1 MDISLRW
8 INQYLSPGDL
18 TAHEADELLTATG
31 FPLEE
36 VRPLPSG
43 DTFLDVEVTSNR
55 GDCLCHVGL
64 AREIAASAAAA
75 TPRRLKLPPFKLS
88 RGRGPVADQLTLRNT
103 TPEVCPRFTA
113 RVIRG
118 VKVGPSPAWLA
129 ERLEAVGQRPINN
142 IVDVTNFITFELG
155 HPCHVFDLAR
165 LAGRTLEIRYARDAE
180 PLTTLDGKAR
190 KLRKTDLV
198 VADSERAQSLAGVI
212 GGQDSEVTDQTVDI
226 VLEMATWDPVT
237 VRTAARAHNIRTDA
251 SYRFERGVSPLEIP
265 DAAARA
271 AALILEVAGGEL
283 ADGMLDEGAP
293 LPEPRSVDMRPS
305 RCEEILGDTIP
316 VAEMIH
322 NLRALEISVEQID
335 DDTLR
340 CEIPPFRGDLSREID
355 LIEEVARTRGLDA
368 VPVAEML
375 ALRVQPPQEEQR
387 ALREIG
393 SVLTGLGFYETVTF
407 SFVSPAAAEPFT
419 PNGLAAISVDDDRR
433 GAEPTLRPS
442 VLPGLLACRR
452 ANQHAQADPPGGVRL
467 YERSAVFAEKPGKH
481 GPETDEHRRLAMLMD
496 VPGTGR
502 KRSEDDLQTGVRQLR
517 GVIEALARAMAGPDA
532 RLDLDPHSPSCSAF
546 DASACAKVM
555 LAAGPESPRRNI
567 GWIGLIAPGVLKQ
580 YDLQIPAVAA
590 ELEIDAL
597 VHFYPPKAA
606 VNPLAQ
612 FPGIERDLSLVLDE
626 RAQWAEVERI
636 VRDASPDKMESLAFV
651 GVYRGQQVGKGK
663 KSLTLRVRFRD
674 EERTLRHEEVDPQMD
689 ALIQRFRND
698 LNAEIRA

>member
-8 INQYLSPGDL
+8 INQYLSPGNL
-18 TAHEADELLTATG
+18 TADEADELLTAAG

-36 VRPLPSG
+36 VRQLGSG

-55 GDCLCHVGL
+55 GDCLSHVGL
-64 AREIAASAAAA
+64 AREIAASASAS
-75 TPRRLKLPPFKLS
+75 TPRRLKLPPSKLP
-88 RGRGPVADQLTLRNT
+88 RGHGPVAEQLTLRNT

-113 RVIRG
+113 RVIKG
-118 VKVGPSPAWLA
+118 VKVGPSPTWLA

-142 IVDVTNFITFELG
+142 IVDVTNYITFELG

-165 LAGRTLEIRYARDAE
+165 LAGQTLEIRYARENE
-180 PLTTLDGKAR
+180 PLTTLDAKAR

-198 VADSERAQSLAGVI
+198 VADAERAQSLAGVI
-212 GGQDSEVTDQTVDI
+212 GGQDSEVTGDTVDI

-283 ADGMLDEGAP
+283 CDGMLDEGAP
-293 LPEPRSVDMRPS
+293 LPEPITVDMRPS
-305 RCEEILGDTIP
+305 RCEKLLGDTIP
-316 VAEMIH
+316 VAETIH
-322 NLRALEISVEQID
+322 ALRALEISVDQID

-340 CEIPPFRGDLSREID
+340 CEIPPFRGDLTREID

-375 ALRVQPPQEEQR
+375 ALRIQPPQDEQR
-387 ALREIG
+387 ALREVG

-407 SFVSPAAAEPFT
+407 SFVSPAAAQPFT
-419 PNGLAAISVDDDRR
+419 PEGLSAINVDDDRR

-467 YERSAVFAEKPGKH
+467 YERSAAFAEKLGK
-481 GPETDEHRRLAMLMD
+481 GRPETDEHRRLALLMD
-496 VPGTGR
+496 VPGKSR
-502 KRSEDDLQTGVRQLR
+502 KRSSDDLQTGVRQLR
-517 GVIEALARAMAGPDA
+517 GVIESLARAMAGPDA
-532 RLDLDPHSPSCSAF
+532 RLDLEPDAPPHTGFDPG
-546 DASACAKVM
+546 ACARVM
-555 LAAGPESPRRNI
+555 LASGPDAPRRHI
-567 GWIGLIAPGVLKQ
+567 GWTGLIAPDVLKQ
-580 YDLQIPAVAA
+580 YDLQIPVVAA

-597 VHFYPPKAA
+597 VHFYPPKSA
-606 VNPLAQ
+606 VKPLAQ
-612 FPGIERDLSLVLDE
+612 FPSIERDLSLVLDE
-626 RAQWAEVERI
+626 RTGWAQVEKL
-636 VRDASPDKMESLAFV
+636 VLDASPDKMESLAFV
-651 GVYRGQQVGKGK
+651 VVYRGEQVGKGK

-674 EERTLRHEEVDPQMD
+674 DDRTLRHEEVDPQMD
-689 ALIQRFRND
+689 ALVERFRKE
-698 LNAEIRA
+698 LSAEIRV